1 VTIKAALDVH
11 DFRDL
16 VRGKKRVLIVLE
28 DGKPRA
34 DRLELILCD
43 IGFEAMQQALDDA
56 RQAAA
61 RRRRR

>member
-16 VRGKKRVLIVLE
+16 VHGKKRVLIVLE
-28 DGKPRA
+28 DGQPRA
-34 DRLELILCD
+34 DRLELILGD